1 MVSALR
7 NMRSLVGISDP
18 MLDLRCSQR
27 HAGGDEA
34 LSSHVGRGLM
44 PQLKQSISKGQR
56 LAQLPGALLAKRA
69 AFNCPI
75 CSYTGPFLD
84 TGPTC
89 WMFNDQC
96 LWCGALSRHRIQYCA
111 LEEFFLTYDCRGK
124 AAIHFAPEPQFSR
137 DIRPSFAIYHTAD
150 LNPQQV
156 DFRADL
162 RDLPFGDRSYDFLYA
177 SHVLEHI
184 DDDQRALSEIRRV
197 LRPGGVAILPVP
209 IIGAKTVEYPYPS
222 PVEAFHVRAPG
233 VDYFDR
239 YAAAFNRVE
248 LKSSQDYPASFQLYI
263 YETRASYFGQS
274 SKDTNISTMSRSV
287 NFKLRRGL

>member
-1 MVSALR
+1 
-7 NMRSLVGISDP
+7 MRSLASISDL
-18 MLDLRCSQR
+18 MLELPRNQR

-34 LSSHVGRGLM
+34 FLSRVGHGLLR
-44 PQLKQSISKGQR
+44 QFKRSIRRGQR
-56 LAQLPGALLAKRA
+56 LARLPGALLARRE

-75 CSYTGPFLD
+75 CSYTGPFID
-84 TGPTC
+84 TGPTSC
-89 WMFNDQC
+89 RMFDDQC
-96 LWCGALSRHRIQYCA
+96 LWCGALSRHRLQYCA
-111 LEEFFLTYDCRGK
+111 LTEFFRTYDCRGK
-124 AAIHFAPEPQFSR
+124 SAIHFAPEIQLSR
-137 DIRPSFAIYHTAD
+137 YIRHIRRRFAIYHTAD
-150 LNPQQV
+150 LNPQGV

-222 PVEAFHVRAPG
+222 PAEAFHVRAPG

-239 YAAAFNRVE
+239 YAAAFNHVE
-248 LKSSQDYPASFQLYI
+248 VKSSQDYPASFQLYI
-263 YETRASYFGQS
+263 YEDRASFSQE
-274 SKDTNISTMSRSV
+274 TMPFRPV
-287 NFKLRRGL
+287 VEGYRHLDYVPICHL

>member
-1 MVSALR
+1 MFDLMLELPR
-7 NMRSLVGISDP
+7 YRS
-18 MLDLRCSQR
+18 
-27 HAGGDEA
+27 HADGEEA
-34 LSSHVGRGLM
+34 LLSRVSGRLM
-44 PQLKQSISKGQR
+44 RQLKRSIRRGQR
-56 LAQLPGALLAKRA
+56 LARLPGALLAKRQ

-75 CSYTGPFLD
+75 CSYTGPFID
-84 TGPTC
+84 TGPTSC
-89 WMFNDQC
+89 RMFDDQC

-124 AAIHFAPEPQFSR
+124 AAIHFAPESHLSR
-137 DIRPSFAIYHTAD
+137 YIRPRFAIYHTAD
-150 LNPQQV
+150 LNPEGV

-222 PVEAFHVRAPG
+222 PAEAFHVRAPG
-233 VDYFDR
+233 LDYFDR
-239 YAAAFNRVE
+239 YVAGFNRVE
-248 LKSSQDYPASFQLYI
+248 VKSSPDYPERFQLYI
-263 YETRASYFGQS
+263 YENRASFPRE
-274 SKDTNISTMSRSV
+274 TMPFRPV
-287 NFKLRRGL
+287 VEGYKHLDYVPICQL